1 MFKSKKAHI
10 GSKGGRPKKESQ
22 ADEDVEES
30 RRERERQRQA
40 ANRNQVSHN
49 YKYAGY
55 YTFMFSKETH
65 LINSILPLI
74 LFALFW
80 TTFLCKI
87 LTIRRPPQDQ
97 DLSAIQAL
105 KWLAVLAAHL
115 QLQGLAAHLYP
126 PLAHRRQA
134 GGHELPAVCQTNGET
149 KFGGAYWHK
158 TKQIRCGKI
167 EEVELNLN
175 CPTRK

>member
-1 MFKSKKAHI
+1 MFKSKRAKQ
-10 GSKGGRPKKESQ
+10 GSQGGRPKNQSQ
-22 ADEDVEES
+22 ADEDGEES

-65 LINSILPLI
+65 LINSIRPLI

-87 LTIRRPPQDQ
+87 LTIRHHRQEQ
-97 DLSAIQAL
+97 ELSVIQAL
-105 KWLAVLAAHL
+105 KCLPVLAVHL
-115 QLQGLAAHLYP
+115 QLQGLAVHPYP
-126 PLAHRRQA
+126 PLVHRPHA
-134 GGHELPAVCQTNGET
+134 GGHELLALCQTNG
-149 KFGGAYWHK
+149 G
-158 TKQIRCGKI
+158 R
-167 EEVELNLN
+167 
-175 CPTRK
+175 

>member
-1 MFKSKKAHI
+1 MLNYLFLQLFQRVVNVETCSKAK
-10 GSKGGRPKKESQ
+10 R
-22 ADEDVEES
+22 
-30 RRERERQRQA
+30 
-40 ANRNQVSHN
+40 
-49 YKYAGY
+49 
-55 YTFMFSKETH
+55 
-65 LINSILPLI
+65 LI
-74 LFALFW
+74 LGAKVDGQKHQVWTMTKRRPRDREFGLLWPIQEIRFASFHIVFHSW
-80 TTFLCKI
+80 NTFLCKI
-87 LTIRRPPQDQ
+87 QTIRHPLQDQ
-97 DLSAIQAL
+97 DLTAIQVPKL
-105 KWLAVLAAHL
+105 LAVLAVHL

-175 CPTRK
+175 CRTRK

>member
-1 MFKSKKAHI
+1 MFKSKKARI

-49 YKYAGY
+49 YNYAGY

-87 LTIRRPPQDQ
+87 LTIRHHRQEQ
-97 DLSAIQAL
+97 ELSVIQAL
-105 KWLAVLAAHL
+105 KCLPVLVVHL
-115 QLQGLAAHLYP
+115 QLQGLAAHPYP

-134 GGHELPAVCQTNGET
+134 GGHELPAVCQTNGE
-149 KFGGAYWHK
+149 
-158 TKQIRCGKI
+158 R
-167 EEVELNLN
+167 
-175 CPTRK
+175 

>member
-30 RRERERQRQA
+30 KRETERQRQA

-65 LINSILPLI
+65 LINSIRPLI
-74 LFALFW
+74 LFELFW
-80 TTFLCKI
+80 TTFL
-87 LTIRRPPQDQ
+87 
-97 DLSAIQAL
+97 
-105 KWLAVLAAHL
+105 
-115 QLQGLAAHLYP
+115 
-126 PLAHRRQA
+126 
-134 GGHELPAVCQTNGET
+134 
-149 KFGGAYWHK
+149 
-158 TKQIRCGKI
+158 
-167 EEVELNLN
+167 
-175 CPTRK
+175 

>member
-1 MFKSKKAHI
+1 MFKSKKQLAT
-10 GSKGGRPKKESQ
+10 GKGGRPKKESQ

-65 LINSILPLI
+65 LINSIRPLI
-74 LFALFW
+74 LFELFW
-80 TTFLCKI
+80 TTFLCKN
-87 LTIRRPPQDQ
+87 LTIRHHPQDQ
-97 DLSAIQAL
+97 DLSAIQPL

-134 GGHELPAVCQTNGET
+134 GGHELPAVCQTNGE
-149 KFGGAYWHK
+149 
-158 TKQIRCGKI
+158 R
-167 EEVELNLN
+167 
-175 CPTRK
+175 

>member
-1 MFKSKKAHI
+1 MFKNKYAKS
-10 GSKGGRPKKESQ
+10 GGKGGRPKNQSQ

-65 LINSILPLI
+65 LINSIRPLI

-87 LTIRRPPQDQ
+87 LTIRHHRQEQ
-97 DLSAIQAL
+97 ELSVIQAL
-105 KWLAVLAAHL
+105 KCLPVLAAHL
-115 QLQGLAAHLYP
+115 QLQGLAAHLFL

-134 GGHELPAVCQTNGET
+134 GGHELPAVCQTNGE
-149 KFGGAYWHK
+149 
-158 TKQIRCGKI
+158 R
-167 EEVELNLN
+167 
-175 CPTRK
+175 

>member
-1 MFKSKKAHI
+1 MFKNKYSKS
-10 GSKGGRPKKESQ
+10 GGKGGRPKNQSQ
-22 ADEDVEES
+22 ADEDGEES

-74 LFALFW
+74 LFELFW
-80 TTFLCKI
+80 TTFLCKN
-87 LTIRRPPQDQ
+87 LTIRHHPQDQ
-97 DLSAIQAL
+97 DLSAIQAI

-115 QLQGLAAHLYP
+115 QLEGLAAPLFL

-134 GGHELPAVCQTNGET
+134 GGHELPAVCQTNGE
-149 KFGGAYWHK
+149 
-158 TKQIRCGKI
+158 R
-167 EEVELNLN
+167 
-175 CPTRK
+175 

>member
-1 MFKSKKAHI
+1 MFKNKYAKS
-10 GSKGGRPKKESQ
+10 GGKGGRPKNQSQ

-30 RRERERQRQA
+30 KREADRQRQA

-49 YKYAGY
+49 YNYAGY

-65 LINSILPLI
+65 LINSIRPLI

-87 LTIRRPPQDQ
+87 LTIRHHRQEQ
-97 DLSAIQAL
+97 ELSVIQAL
-105 KWLAVLAAHL
+105 KCLLVWAAHL
-115 QLQGLAAHLYP
+115 QLQGLAALLFL

-134 GGHELPAVCQTNGET
+134 GGHELPAVCQTNGE
-149 KFGGAYWHK
+149 
-158 TKQIRCGKI
+158 R
-167 EEVELNLN
+167 
-175 CPTRK
+175 

>member
-1 MFKSKKAHI
+1 MLVV
-10 GSKGGRPKKESQ
+10 PKKKIGMKVMTRQTE
-22 ADEDVEES
+22 
-30 RRERERQRQA
+30 REREFGLLWPIQEVR
-40 ANRNQVSHN
+40 
-49 YKYAGY
+49 
-55 YTFMFSKETH
+55 
-65 LINSILPLI
+65 
-74 LFALFW
+74 FASFHIIFHSW
-80 TTFLCKI
+80 AIFLCQI
-87 LTIRRPPQDQ
+87 LTIRHPPQDQ
-97 DLSAIQAL
+97 DLTAIQAL

-175 CPTRK
+175 CRTRK

>member
-1 MFKSKKAHI
+1 MFKNKYAKS
-10 GSKGGRPKKESQ
+10 GGKGGRPKNQSQ

-30 RRERERQRQA
+30 KRETERQRQA

-65 LINSILPLI
+65 LINSIRPLI
-74 LFALFW
+74 LFELFW

-87 LTIRRPPQDQ
+87 LTIRHPPQEQ
-97 DLSAIQAL
+97 EMSAIQAI
-105 KWLAVLAAHL
+105 KWLPVLAAHL
-115 QLQGLAAHLYP
+115 QLEGLAAHLFL

-134 GGHELPAVCQTNGET
+134 GGHELPAVCQTNGE
-149 KFGGAYWHK
+149 
-158 TKQIRCGKI
+158 R
-167 EEVELNLN
+167 
-175 CPTRK
+175 